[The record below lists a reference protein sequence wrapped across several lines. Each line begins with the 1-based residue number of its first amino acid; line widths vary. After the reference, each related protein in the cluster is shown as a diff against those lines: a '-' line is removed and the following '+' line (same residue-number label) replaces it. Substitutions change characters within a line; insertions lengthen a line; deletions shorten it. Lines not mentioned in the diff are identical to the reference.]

1 MAEAIDKNGRKSAGA
16 TVESERATLKTRAT
30 REVIAW
36 VWIVAIFL
44 LINGTIAQARVIPSG
59 SMENTMLVGDHLIM
73 DRFGFDA
80 GVPFTQWHV
89 TLWREPK
96 RGEIV
101 VFRSL
106 EQPGTDLVKRFVGMP
121 GDTIEVR
128 DGALW
133 VNGKK
138 QDEPYVK
145 EPMSALEH
153 FGPIVVPPDHF
164 FAMGDNRN
172 DSYDSRYFGPVPRA
186 NVIGVPVVNY
196 FSVVAP
202 TAEAWEPGHI
212 GERFEAYGDAII
224 HPSRIRWRRL
234 FRTY

>member
-1 MAEAIDKNGRKSAGA
+1 MAEINDNNGTKASPSEEDKPAS
-16 TVESERATLKTRAT
+16 LKTRAT
-30 REVIAW
+30 RELIAW
-36 VWIVAIFL
+36 IWIVAIFL

-128 DGALW
+128 DGSLY

-138 QDEPYVK
+138 QIEPYIK
-145 EPMSALEH
+145 EPMNPLEH
-153 FGPIVVPPDHF
+153 FGPIVVPPDHY

-186 NVIGVPVVNY
+186 NVIGVPMVNY

-202 TAEAWEPGHI
+202 TADAWEPGHI
-212 GERFEAYGDAII
+212 GERFEAYGDAIL
-224 HPSRIRWRRL
+224 HPSRVRWGRL
-234 FRTY
+234 FHPY